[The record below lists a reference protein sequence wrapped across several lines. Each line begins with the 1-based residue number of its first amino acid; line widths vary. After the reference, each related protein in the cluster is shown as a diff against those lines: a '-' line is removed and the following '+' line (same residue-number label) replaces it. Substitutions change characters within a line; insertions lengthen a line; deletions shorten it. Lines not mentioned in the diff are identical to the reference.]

1 MWKQWRGLFVFFEKL
16 PSPLNTPEGFLWKGL
31 EVTLVQI
38 LVIVATTQEGDF
50 KLGLKR
56 RKPRKQNVLWA
67 EVDKGFLTM
76 LYIQEWV
83 DPNLCFEKKGK
94 DILFVKKKKCH
105 HKEREIHW

>member
-1 MWKQWRGLFVFFEKL
+1 
-16 PSPLNTPEGFLWKGL
+16 
-31 EVTLVQI
+31 VQI

-76 LYIQEWV
+76 LYIQE
-83 DPNLCFEKKGK
+83 
-94 DILFVKKKKCH
+94 
-105 HKEREIHW
+105 